1 MKTKIK
7 NQHSEEFY
15 RTKYNEYKEWCR
27 DKGLTNPFTS
37 QNGFESAWDTY
48 REEGS
53 KNPLRQMKYDTQ
65 YETQIDTAR
74 AELEFL
80 KASNLGENVKL
91 KDLKLMST
99 QEFYNLYKDEIEA
112 YRADIKSAGYNSYNA
127 NKLIAIHFYGSK

>member
-1 MKTKIK
+1 MKIKYK
-7 NQHSEEFY
+7 NQHTDEFY
-15 RTKYNEYKEWCR
+15 RKRYNEYKEWCR

-37 QNGFESAWDTY
+37 QNAFESAWDTY

-65 YETQIDTAR
+65 FETQIDTAR

-99 QEFYNLYKDEIEA
+99 SEFYNMYKEEIEA
-112 YRADIKSAGYNSYNA
+112 YRRDIKSAGYT
-127 NKLIAIHFYGSK
+127 G

>member
-1 MKTKIK
+1 
-7 NQHSEEFY
+7 
-15 RTKYNEYKEWCR
+15 
-27 DKGLTNPFTS
+27 
-37 QNGFESAWDTY
+37 
-48 REEGS
+48 
-53 KNPLRQMKYDTQ
+53 MKYDTQ

-80 KASNLGENVKL
+80 KASNLGDNVKL

-99 QEFYNLYKDEIEA
+99 QEYYNLYKDEIEP